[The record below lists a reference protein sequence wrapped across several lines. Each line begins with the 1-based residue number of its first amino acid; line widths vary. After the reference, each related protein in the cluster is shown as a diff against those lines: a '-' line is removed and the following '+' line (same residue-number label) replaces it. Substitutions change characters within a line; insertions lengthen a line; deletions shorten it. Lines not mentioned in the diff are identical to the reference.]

1 MEGGARVELYM
12 VAVEGVASEGS
23 EGSRKAVGMESAEE
37 GAKELRL
44 GRERLGADSWR
55 LMGGGAKG
63 CCWTK
68 KGSAIERAWLCRRQ
82 RTMEQLQR
90 VQIQG

>member
-1 MEGGARVELYM
+1 
-12 VAVEGVASEGS
+12 
-23 EGSRKAVGMESAEE
+23 MESAEE
-37 GAKELRL
+37 GVKELKL

-63 CCWTK
+63 CCWMK

-82 RTMEQLQR
+82 RTME
-90 VQIQG
+90 

>member
-1 MEGGARVELYM
+1 M
-12 VAVEGVASEGS
+12 VAVEGVASGVR
-23 EGSRKAVGMESAEE
+23 EGSRNADGGGSAED
-37 GAKELRL
+37 GVKELRP

-68 KGSAIERAWLCRRQ
+68 KGSAIERAWLGRQQ
-82 RTMEQLQR
+82 RTMGLLQR
-90 VQIQG
+90 VQIRD